1 MSPQWEGCPS
11 SRTWFQGTA
20 WQNSLWIWLKARL
33 IEFWYV
39 IKSSNKSA
47 QIPVQLTIQ
56 HSWAPQAN
64 YDEVIISA
72 KGSALNGSFVQRV
85 ESPPLK
91 RAQPWGKGICS
102 TKYPKDPIKVSCSTA
117 HAASLGRVLFY
128 HYFKAGYKI
137 KRWPWIVSDA
147 PDASSQC
154 NYNWY

>member
-1 MSPQWEGCPS
+1 MSLRWEGCPS
-11 SRTWFQGTA
+11 SHMWFQETA

-47 QIPVQLTIQ
+47 QIPVQPTIQ

-85 ESPPLK
+85 ESPPLT
-91 RAQPWGKGICS
+91 CS
-102 TKYPKDPIKVSCSTA
+102 TLRKGHLFYRGSQRSHKSPP
-117 HAASLGRVLFY
+117 LGRSCRFTGTGF
-128 HYFKAGYKI
+128 YFKAGCEI
-137 KRWPWIVSDA
+137 KRYPWNVSDA
-147 PDASSQC
+147 PDASSHC
-154 NYNWY
+154 NYHWY